1 MKHTTATE
9 KEEYSNPKHRN
20 SKAYERF
27 KAKPTTYE
35 SSKKCSY
42 GDKNRTCDAGCRFW
56 ETCIKGRHEKE
67 WKGETK
73 GAQSNTK
80 TKSHKQK

>member
-35 SSKKCSY
+35 SGKKCSY
-42 GDKNRTCDAGCRFW
+42 GDKTEHVMLVVDFGKLA
-56 ETCIKGRHEKE
+56 
-67 WKGETK
+67 
-73 GAQSNTK
+73 
-80 TKSHKQK
+80 